1 MLVLK
6 DIVKEYPTGED
17 SVVALRGMNLQFR
30 QNEFVSILGQS
41 GCGKTT
47 LLNIIGGLDQ
57 YTSGDLII
65 NGRSTKKFKDRDWDT
80 YRNHSIGFVFQSYNL
95 IPHQSVLSNVEL
107 ALTLSGVSKAERKQR
122 AAEALEKVGLGDQ
135 LYKRPNQMSGG
146 QMQRVAI
153 ARALVNNPDILLADE
168 PTGALDSATSVQIME
183 LLKEIAKDKLV
194 IMVTHNPDLA
204 ETYST
209 RIIRVLDGKVTDD
222 SNPCS
227 EEEIK
232 AMLEESGGN
241 TSVIKA
247 AEREETSESD
257 VGKTT
262 KAGDKKVKKKT
273 AMSFFTALSLSLNNL
288 MTKKTRT
295 FLTSFAGS
303 IGIIGIALILA
314 VSNGVQLYID
324 RVQEDTLS
332 SYPISIEAESVD
344 MGSII
349 TSLMGATDEEGLKH
363 KKDKVYPNTV
373 MYELMNALNSA
384 ETVENNLKPFK
395 EYLEKN
401 DEIQSAVS
409 ALQYSYDLDMNIY
422 VKDEEGKI
430 LKSDVMPMINKVM
443 GLDKEEEEKEQE
455 EEPDEGGSSIQDFT
469 DTMMSNFTENNPM
482 MENMGME
489 VWEEILPGS
498 NGELVNPTLNEQ
510 YDMLYGH
517 WPENYNE
524 IVLLV
529 NENNEI
535 SDVALYALGLK
546 TEDEM
551 IDATTRRMKGE
562 QVDVSDESW
571 TYEEIC
577 EKEFKLVLGAD
588 CYQKQEDGTYTDLT
602 KTDAGIDYLYNSEN
616 AVTLKV
622 TGIIR
627 PNEDAI
633 ASMMKGSVGYTE
645 ALKKYIIEE
654 TLSREIV
661 KEQLADKEK
670 DVIAGLP
677 FPKDQEEEIPD
688 TEKAAAVREYFGTL
702 DTMEKAAM
710 YAKVKAVPSESYLTE
725 TVAQTL
731 ASMSA
736 EEQDAMLIQGLSSQ
750 MGVAEDQ
757 VQSYV
762 ANMDAENRSKYV
774 NQMLTAMVASQ
785 YAEAASA
792 QLSQLSTDAMAAM
805 FDQESFTEEQYVQ
818 YYGLFMPKQTSSS
831 TYEENLKKLGYVDES
846 SPSKINIYAVTFED
860 KEKIEELI
868 DAYNEKAEEEDE
880 IHYTDYVML
889 MMSSVSTIIN
899 AISYVLIA
907 FVAISLVVSSIMI
920 GIITYISV
928 LERTKEIGI
937 LRAIGAS
944 KKDISRVFN
953 AETLIVGF
961 VAGAL
966 GIGITL
972 LLNVVINIILH
983 KVTGIEIL
991 NASVPP
997 AAAVVLVLISM
1008 LLTLVAG
1015 LVPSR
1020 IAAKKDPVEAL
1031 RSE

>member
-6 DIVKEYPTGED
+6 DIVKEYPTGD
-17 SVVALRGMNLQFR
+17 DVVIALRGMNLQFR
-30 QNEFVSILGQS
+30 RNEFVSILGQS

-65 NGRSTKKFKDRDWDT
+65 NGKSTKKFKDRDWDT

-122 AAEALEKVGLGDQ
+122 ATEALEKVGLGDQ

-168 PTGALDSATSVQIME
+168 PTGALDSTTSVQIME
-183 LLKEIAKDKLV
+183 LLKEIAKDRLV

-209 RIIRVLDGKVTDD
+209 RIIRVLDGRVIDD

-227 EEEIK
+227 EEEIR
-232 AMLEESGGN
+232 AMLGESA
-241 TSVIKA
+241 TAETIKA
-247 AEREETSESD
+247 AERENGSDTS

-262 KAGDKKVKKKT
+262 KEADGKGKKKT

-314 VSNGVQLYID
+314 VSNGVQMYID

-344 MGSII
+344 MSSII
-349 TSLMGATDEEGLKH
+349 TSLMGVNEGGLKH
-363 KKDKVYPNTV
+363 KRDKVYPNTV
-373 MYELMNALNSA
+373 MYELMNALNA
-384 ETVENNLKPFK
+384 ADTVENNLKPFK
-395 EYLEKN
+395 EYLEK
-401 DEIQSAVS
+401 DQEIQNAVS

-422 VKDEEGKI
+422 VKDKEGKI

-443 GLDKEEEEKEQE
+443 GLDKEEEETKE
-455 EEPDEGGSSIQDFT
+455 EEESSSSMQDFT
-469 DTMMSNFTENNPM
+469 STMMSNFTENNHM

-489 VWEEILPGS
+489 VWEEILSGA
-498 NGELVNPTLNEQ
+498 NGELINPTLDEQ

-517 WPENYNE
+517 WPENYDE

-546 TEDEM
+546 TEEEM
-551 IDATTRRMKGE
+551 LDATTRRMKGE
-562 QVDVSDESW
+562 QVDVSGESW

-588 CYQKQEDGTYTDLT
+588 HYQKQEDGTYTDLS
-602 KTDAGIDYLYNSEN
+602 KTDAGIDYLYNSDN
-616 AVTLKV
+616 AIALKV
-622 TGIIR
+622 VGIIR

-645 ALKKYIIEE
+645 ALTKHIIDE

-661 KEQLADKEK
+661 KEQLADPDT
-670 DVIAGLP
+670 DVITGLP
-677 FPKDQEEEIPD
+677 FPKEEEEEIPD
-688 TEKAAAVREYFGTL
+688 EEKVAAIREYFGTL
-702 DTMEKAAM
+702 EPMEKAAM
-710 YAKVKAVPSESYLTE
+710 YAKVKAVPSESYLAE
-725 TVAQTL
+725 TAAQTL
-731 ASMSA
+731 ASMSS
-736 EEQDAMLIQGLSSQ
+736 EEQDAMLVQGLSSQ
-750 MGVAEDQ
+750 MGVAEEQ

-762 ANMDAENRSKYV
+762 ADMDAETKDKYI
-774 NQMLTAMVASQ
+774 NQMITVRIATQ

-792 QLSQLSTDAMAAM
+792 QLSQLSTEAMAAM
-805 FDQESFTEEQYVQ
+805 FDRETFTEEQYVQ
-818 YYGLFMPKQTSSS
+818 YYDLFMPKQISSS
-831 TYEENLKKLGYVDES
+831 TYEDNLKKLGYVDES
-846 SPSKINIYAVTFED
+846 SPSKINIYAITFGD

-868 DAYNEKAEEEDE
+868 DTYNEKAEEEDE

-972 LLNVVINIILH
+972 LLNIVINIILH

-997 AAAVVLVLISM
+997 VAAVVLVLISM